1 VQCRVE
7 FKILGDTEVHV
18 DGQPIAIGG
27 PRTKAV
33 LAMLVVNAGAIV
45 AADVLQDELWP
56 DQPAGRA
63 AANLQVRM
71 SELRGALR
79 ACGQDQR
86 LVTRPPGYLLR
97 AERDEVDA
105 SRFEALLARGRE
117 ALTAGDAPSAADHL
131 REALALWRGPALAGL
146 TDVPLARSEAARL
159 EEVRLEALE
168 LRVEAEL
175 ACGGGGELAGELEML
190 TTRYPLRERLWE
202 QRMLALYRSGRQR
215 MRCAATRISAAR

>member
-1 VQCRVE
+1 MLAPGAHGELTTALLPCRPGGKRRRTLRLVQCRVE
-7 FKILGDTEVHV
+7 FKILGDIEVHV
-18 DGQPIAIGG
+18 DGQPIAVGG
-27 PRTKAV
+27 PRTRAV
-33 LAMLVVNAGAIV
+33 LAMLVVNAGGIV
-45 AADVLQDELWP
+45 AADVLQDELGP

-97 AERDEVDA
+97 AERVEVDA
-105 SRFEALLARGRE
+105 SRFEALLARGRD
-117 ALTAGDAPSAADHL
+117 ALTAGDAPSAANHL

-159 EEVRLEALE
+159 EEVRLPGTA
-168 LRVEAEL
+168 R
-175 ACGGGGELAGELEML
+175 GGGAG
-190 TTRYPLRERLWE
+190 RRRRW
-202 QRMLALYRSGRQR
+202 RAGGRAGDAHHPVP
-215 MRCAATRISAAR
+215 AA